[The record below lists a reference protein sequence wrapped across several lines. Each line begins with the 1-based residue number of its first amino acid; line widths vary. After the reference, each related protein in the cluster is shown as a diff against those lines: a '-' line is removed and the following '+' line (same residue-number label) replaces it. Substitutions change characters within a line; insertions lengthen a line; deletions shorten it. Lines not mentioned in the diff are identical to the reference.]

1 MLPRAPPLLPR
12 SSSYRAMNSNHS
24 IQTSQLKPIN
34 QTTQLKP
41 INSIRTIQ
49 NQPLNSTLN
58 STPMILSNP
67 IALWLLSASLV
78 HLPRAFLSTSIAL
91 CASLMGGDL
100 SAMSR
105 DARLCPRCLR
115 ARYAHPY
122 RTLAPLCLTLAPAK
136 KHF

>member
-49 NQPLNSTLN
+49 NQPLNSTFN

-67 IALWLLSASLV
+67 IALWLLSASLLQ
-78 HLPRAFLSTSIAL
+78 LPRAFLSTPIAL
-91 CASLMGGDL
+91 WLLSASLVHLPRAFSEHPFAKIPVHDL
-100 SAMSR
+100 FPQQNP
-105 DARLCPRCLR
+105 CI
-115 ARYAHPY
+115 
-122 RTLAPLCLTLAPAK
+122 
-136 KHF
+136 